1 MWLIVCPGSLGTVTV
16 EKLVEMYN
24 LSNDQLNCEIKE
36 EDIITLA
43 GYFDNVEYYLSALG
57 LITAEQTDIKFKK
70 VTEGTQIAMNE
81 CLTLWKRHNPSAAT
95 LRALLE
101 ILLRL
106 KKVEIASKVCQ
117 YYCSKHK

>member
-1 MWLIVCPGSLGTVTV
+1 M
-16 EKLVEMYN
+16 EKLAEIHN
-24 LSNDQLNCEIKE
+24 LRNDQLNCEIEE

-117 YYCSKHK
+117 YYYPNTNNSNNNM

>member
-1 MWLIVCPGSLGTVTV
+1 M
-16 EKLVEMYN
+16 EKLAEMYN
-24 LSNDQLNCEIKE
+24 LSNDQLNCEIEE

-95 LRALLE
+95 LRALLQ

-106 KKVEIASKVCQ
+106 KKVEIASKVCK
-117 YYCSKHK
+117 YYYPKHK